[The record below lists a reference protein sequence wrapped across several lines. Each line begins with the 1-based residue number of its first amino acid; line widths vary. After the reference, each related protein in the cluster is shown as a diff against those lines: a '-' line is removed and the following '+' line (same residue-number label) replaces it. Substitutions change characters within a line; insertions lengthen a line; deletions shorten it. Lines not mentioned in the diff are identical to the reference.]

1 VSALAASI
9 VDGHAL
15 LQLVWV
21 GAAAGVGVTAA
32 FGFALLGMSRATDL
46 GRHGRSGEALLYGAL
61 GAVALAAVAAAVVYG
76 IVVMTHK

>member
-1 VSALAASI
+1 MSALAASI

-21 GAAAGVGVTAA
+21 GALAGLGVTAA
-32 FGFALLGMSRATDL
+32 FGVALLGMTRASEL
-46 GRHGRSGEALLYGAL
+46 GRHGRSGTALLYGAL
-61 GAVALAAVAAAVVYG
+61 GAVALAVVAAAVVYG